1 MIAGLGPI
9 ASNTVVLAVPIEI
22 REAKPAGFISFTIS
36 PPAGIFTRVM
46 INIFA
51 LTSLLASFIAVFM
64 GFYVLIFGSK
74 GLINRVFFVFCL
86 FVAYWAFVEY
96 GLRQATTHE
105 AAYFWAMANF
115 LWPVAIALMLH
126 FVLVFTERENWFKN
140 RLTYIVIYLPPVIIS
155 FLQMSTGL
163 FTPDVLKTYW
173 GWTYL
178 LPHLSPVI
186 LLCRYG
192 YPLLMVSL
200 IAFLCVEY
208 YLRASGYTKKGQA
221 MFTMLGLLI
230 VSMLGLT
237 TEVIFPFFNLRL
249 PEMTITAFVICT
261 IFIGY
266 AIIKYELFVLTPE
279 AAASNILQT
288 MTDALVMFDPFGVI
302 ITVNRAALESLGYKE
317 SELVGQ
323 SAEKI
328 FGTGLAALI
337 KTMTE
342 KGALGNQETVYYKKD
357 GRPVPILFS
366 GSAVKGADGA
376 VAGIVV
382 IARDITERKQME
394 DELVKAKQ
402 AAETASQA
410 KSEFLANMSHEL
422 RTPLNSIIGFSEVLF
437 DQSFGPLNDKQKDY
451 VNDVIESGKHLL
463 SLINDIL
470 DLSKI
475 EAGKMELSLHVFSL
489 KELLEGSLILIKEKA
504 IKHNISLLTEIGDD
518 VGPIKADERKIKQII
533 FNLLSNAS
541 KFTPDGGKVGIR
553 AKRAGE
559 MMEIA
564 VWDTGVGINKN
575 DQGKLFEEFQQIE
588 NPYTNKVEGT
598 GLGLALVK
606 KYVLL
611 HGGNIRAESEGKD
624 RGTTFTFTVPIDATK
639 KGG

>member
-1 MIAGLGPI
+1 
-9 ASNTVVLAVPIEI
+9 
-22 REAKPAGFISFTIS
+22 
-36 PPAGIFTRVM
+36 M

-51 LTSLLASFIAVFM
+51 LTSLLASFIAMFM

-105 AAYFWAMANF
+105 AAYSWAMSNF
-115 LWPVAIALMLH
+115 LWPIAIALLLH
-126 FVLVFTERENWFKN
+126 FVLVFTEKAKWFEN
-140 RLTYIVIYLPPVIIS
+140 RLTYLVIYLPPIIIS
-155 FLQMSTGL
+155 FLQMSTGM

-178 LPHLSPVI
+178 VPHLNLVV
-186 LLCRYG
+186 LLCRYIW
-192 YPLLMVSL
+192 PML
-200 IAFLCVEY
+200 IVFVNFCFCVDY
-208 YLRASGYTKKGQA
+208 YLRASGFTKKGQA
-221 MFTMLGLLI
+221 MFIMLGVMV
-230 VSMLGLT
+230 VSVLGIA
-237 TEVIFPFFNLRL
+237 TEVLFPLINIRV
-249 PEMTITAFVICT
+249 PEMTITGFVVCT
-261 IFIGY
+261 MCFGY
-266 AIIKYELFVLTPE
+266 AIRKYELFVLTPE
-279 AAASNILQT
+279 AAASNILET
-288 MTDALVMFDPFGVI
+288 MTDSLIMFDPFGVI
-302 ITVNRAALESLGYKE
+302 ITVNKAALNSLGYKE
-317 SELVGQ
+317 NELVGQ
-323 SAEKI
+323 SAEKV
-328 FGTGLAALI
+328 FGSGTKELI
-337 KTMTE
+337 NSMIKQGTIS
-342 KGALGNQETVYYKKD
+342 NQEIIYYTKD
-357 GRPVPILFS
+357 CKPIPVLFS
-366 GSAVKGADGA
+366 GSAVKGADKSI
-376 VAGIVV
+376 AGIVG
-382 IARDITERKQME
+382 IARDITERKRME

-504 IKHNISLLTEIGDD
+504 IKHNISLLTEIGDE

-553 AKRAGE
+553 AKRLGE
-559 MMEIA
+559 MMEVS
-564 VWDTGVGINKN
+564 VWDTGVGINKS
-575 DQGKLFEEFQQIE
+575 DQSKLFEEFQQIE

-611 HGGNIRAESEGKD
+611 HGGKIWVESEGKD
-624 RGTTFTFTVPIDATK
+624 QGTTFTFTVPIDATK

>member
-1 MIAGLGPI
+1 
-9 ASNTVVLAVPIEI
+9 
-22 REAKPAGFISFTIS
+22 
-36 PPAGIFTRVM
+36 
-46 INIFA
+46 
-51 LTSLLASFIAVFM
+51 M
-64 GFYVLIFGSK
+64 GFYVLVFGSK
-74 GLINRVFFVFCL
+74 RLINRVFFIFCL

-115 LWPVAIALMLH
+115 LWPVTIALMLH
-126 FVLVFTERENWFKN
+126 FVLVFTERGNWFNN
-140 RLTYIVIYLPPVIIS
+140 RLTYILVYLPPVIVS
-155 FLQMSTGL
+155 FLQMSTGM

-178 LPHLSPVI
+178 VPPLSPVV

-192 YPLLMVSL
+192 YPLLTVTL

-208 YLRASGYTKKGQA
+208 YLRARGRTKKGQA
-221 MFTMLGLLI
+221 RYTMIGLLV

-237 TEVIFPFFNLRL
+237 SEVIIPFIGFRI
-249 PEMTITAFVICT
+249 PELTISAFVICT

-266 AIIKYELFVLTPE
+266 AIVKYELFVLTPE

-288 MTDALVMFDPFGVI
+288 MTDSLVMFDPFGVI
-302 ITVNRAALESLGYKE
+302 ITVNKAALDSLGYKE
-317 SELVGQ
+317 GELLGR
-323 SAEKI
+323 SADKI
-328 FGTGLAALI
+328 FG
-337 KTMTE
+337 KVMTKVMRSMAE
-342 KGALGNQETVYYKKD
+342 EGSIGNLETNYYKKD
-357 GRPVPILFS
+357 GQPIPILLS
-366 GSAVKGADGA
+366 GSAVKGAEGA
-376 VAGIVV
+376 IAGIVV
-382 IARDITERKQME
+382 IARDITERKRMD
-394 DELVKAKQ
+394 DELLKAKQ
-402 AAETASQA
+402 AAETANQA

-489 KELLEGSLILIKEKA
+489 KDLLEGSLILIKEKA
-504 IKHNISLLTEIGDD
+504 VKHNIFLSTEIGDD
-518 VGPIKADERKIKQII
+518 VGPIKADERKIKQIV

-541 KFTPDGGKVGIR
+541 KFTPDGGKIGIR

-559 MMEIA
+559 MMEVSI
-564 VWDTGVGINKN
+564 WDTGVGINKK

-606 KYVLL
+606 KFVQL
-611 HGGNIRAESEGKD
+611 HGGEIRVESEGKD
-624 RGTTFTFTVPIDATK
+624 KGTTFTFTVPIDVTK
-639 KGG
+639 KGEEHGGK